1 MPMVDAPRSLRLQ
14 RLFQLASPTLPVGA
28 FAYSEGLETAVALGW
43 IGDAG
48 DVRAWLDG
56 TLMHGFGR
64 LDLPVMYRLYDAWRH
79 QESMEAVR
87 WSRYL
92 MASRETAE
100 RRDQE
105 RHLGTALAALLH
117 NLGIDAAQDWR
128 NGGAHAHI
136 ATFAALFALA
146 AEHWAIAAED
156 AATALTWA
164 WLENQVM
171 AAVKLVPL
179 GQTQGQEL
187 LLELAERVPAVLAGA
202 LRLGDDALAGALPG
216 ATLMSTG
223 HETLYSR
230 LFRS

>member
-1 MPMVDAPRSLRLQ
+1 MADAARSLRLQ

-28 FAYSEGLETAVALGW
+28 YAYSEGLETAVASGW
-43 IGDAG
+43 IGDAEG
-48 DVRAWLDG
+48 ARSWLDG
-56 TLMHGFGR
+56 ALMHGFGR
-64 LDLPVMYRLYDAWRH
+64 LDLPVMYRLYAAWRH
-79 QESMEAVR
+79 QGPVEAVR

-105 RHLGTALAALLH
+105 RHLGTALAALLS
-117 NLGIDAAQDWR
+117 NLGITAAEEWR
-128 NGGAHAHI
+128 NGRTHARI

-146 AEHWAIAAED
+146 AVNWAIAADD
-156 AATALTWA
+156 AATALAWA

-179 GQTQGQEL
+179 GQTEGQRL
-187 LLELAERVPAVLAGA
+187 LMELAERVPAVLAGA
-202 LRLGDDALAGALPG
+202 ARLQDDALAGALPG
-216 ATLMSTG
+216 VTLMSTG